1 MKAGSPIRAYAITWV
16 ALLALL
22 ALTFGLAHLRLGAF
36 NPAASLV
43 IAAVKAALVALFFMH
58 LRRGRA
64 LLVLFAL
71 VAPFALAI
79 LFALSG
85 ADYATREV
93 HPAPWVA
100 PRGE

>member
-1 MKAGSPIRAYAITWV
+1 MKTAPPLRAYAITWV
-16 ALLALL
+16 ALLVLL
-22 ALTFGLAHLRLGAF
+22 ALTFALAHLRLGAF
-36 NPAASLV
+36 NPVASLV

-79 LFALSG
+79 LFVLSG
-85 ADYATREV
+85 ADYVTREV

-100 PRGE
+100 PHGH